1 MATSSTGSRE
11 EARGSSTVDGEKTLN
26 DDRIYEELEDETTSS
41 EEWKEN
47 NRRMEERE
55 SIGRMRHTNHRSNI
69 IGKIPM
75 ISRRQHEGK
84 CDAESKADGPLPEK
98 KMNSDGHH
106 LSPPIRRRHN
116 PRLLVGRSVVGEV
129 WLLSVF
135 QPSSTPP
142 PHQPGHNCATPIE
155 TDSNSPIN
163 SQYNA
168 WHFQSHF
175 LRPKFLNP
183 LPIPVTTPHQT
194 MFHSVNPLPILVTT
208 LHLTTPRLTKSP
220 HFTPAFALFTQPA
233 IRLIFSSFNLTMPNK
248 SHC

>member
-1 MATSSTGSRE
+1 
-11 EARGSSTVDGEKTLN
+11 
-26 DDRIYEELEDETTSS
+26 
-41 EEWKEN
+41 
-47 NRRMEERE
+47 
-55 SIGRMRHTNHRSNI
+55 
-69 IGKIPM
+69 
-75 ISRRQHEGK
+75 
-84 CDAESKADGPLPEK
+84 
-98 KMNSDGHH
+98 MNSDDRH

-135 QPSSTPP
+135 QPSPTPP

-155 TDSNSPIN
+155 TDPNSPIN

-175 LRPKFLNP
+175 IRPKFLNP

-194 MFHSVNPLPILVTT
+194 TFHSVNPLPIPVTT
-208 LHLTTPRLTKSP
+208 PHLTTPRLTKSP
-220 HFTPAFALFTQPA
+220 HFTLAFPLFTQPS